1 LRVPPLL
8 WLVIGPN
15 GAGKT
20 TYYETRIRPKL
31 RTEFVNA
38 DRIADERWP
47 TAVAHH
53 ALDAALVADA
63 LRRELLRAGRSLV
76 AETVFSHPDKLEIVE
91 LARTERY
98 QIWVTL
104 VCVESPDLSLA
115 RVAERVARGGHDV
128 PGHKIRSRY
137 ARMLPQAAIAVRAA
151 DRAFVV
157 DNSFLER
164 PLRDVILFES
174 GRITYAARDLP
185 EWARKLFARDLG
197 KRPSRTR
204 RT

>member
-1 LRVPPLL
+1 MRVPPLL

-20 TYYETRIRPKL
+20 TYYETRVQPRL

-38 DRIADERWP
+38 DRIAEERWP
-47 TAVAHH
+47 NAAARHG
-53 ALDAALVADA
+53 LDAALAA
-63 LRRELLRAGRSLV
+63 EARRRELMQARRSFV
-76 AETVFSHPDKLEIVE
+76 AETVFSHPSKLDV
-91 LARTERY
+91 LTFARAKGYE
-98 QIWVTL
+98 IWVTL
-104 VCVESPDLSLA
+104 VCVESAALSVA

-128 PGHKIRSRY
+128 PSAKIKTRY
-137 ARMLPQAAIAVRAA
+137 RRMLPQATIAVRAA

-174 GRITYAARDLP
+174 GRVTYAARDLP
-185 EWARKLFARDLG
+185 KWARKLFARDLRA
-197 KRPSRTR
+197 RP
-204 RT
+204 